1 MKKLFQFLDNWILKI
16 GVALIIA
23 FIPLYP
29 KLPSI
34 SIAHTWV
41 YIRLEDFLITAVV
54 LIWLMQLLRK
64 KIAFPFALSIPIVVY
79 WIIGLCS
86 LIFSLL
92 FIAPHLA
99 NFFPKIAALQYF
111 RRIEYMILFF
121 VGFSSVKTKKDVRDF
136 LIVLSCSLVA
146 ILLYGLGQKFYIS
159 FELTSQLQSPDHLLC
174 LLLFQ
179 KKNEKNQKRNY

>member
-54 LIWLMQLLRK
+54 LIWLMQLLK
-64 KIAFPFALSIPIVVY
+64 KNCFPFCLEYPNCCVLDNWIMFAYFLSSFY
-79 WIIGLCS
+79 CTTSGK
-86 LIFSLL
+86 
-92 FIAPHLA
+92 
-99 NFFPKIAALQYF
+99 FFP
-111 RRIEYMILFF
+111 
-121 VGFSSVKTKKDVRDF
+121 
-136 LIVLSCSLVA
+136 
-146 ILLYGLGQKFYIS
+146 
-159 FELTSQLQSPDHLLC
+159 
-174 LLLFQ
+174 
-179 KKNEKNQKRNY
+179 